1 MNRSMRVL
9 IADDDWLSAQA
20 LETDLRA
27 IGYEVTVVGDGSEAW
42 QILKEEERPQIAI
55 LDWRM
60 PIMDGLEVC
69 RRVRQ
74 AGGPY
79 VYILLL
85 TGNVD
90 SDSAVKGMDAGADD
104 YIRKPYD
111 SAELRARIRSGN
123 RLVDLEEKLRRQA
136 THDSLTG
143 ILNRG
148 AIME

>member
-1 MNRSMRVL
+1 MRVL

-90 SDSAVKGMDAGADD
+90 SDSAVKGMDAGHHVSDRS
-104 YIRKPYD
+104 IGVSPLGR
-111 SAELRARIRSGN
+111 ERRASIGVHHGS
-123 RLVDLEEKLRRQA
+123 D
-136 THDSLTG
+136 
-143 ILNRG
+143 
-148 AIME
+148 